1 MTSIVEANP
10 ETPMP
15 STTVMSYAAKIAI
28 VQDRPIMLDYWKDAA
43 EGIAFLGVNGNDE
56 KQLVKS
62 EHEYTSPIAKIF
74 TIENDWIISTE
85 NSLYIVPASI
95 KRKRI

>member
-1 MTSIVEANP
+1 MSSIAESNT
-10 ETPMP
+10 EIPMP
-15 STTVMSYAAKIAI
+15 SSTVMSHAAKIAI

-43 EGIAFLGVNGNDE
+43 EGIAFLGVNSNEE

-85 NSLYIVPASI
+85 NSLYVVPSSI

>member
-1 MTSIVEANP
+1 MSSTAETST
-10 ETPMP
+10 ETTMP
-15 STTVMSYAAKIAI
+15 SNSVMAYAAKIAI
-28 VQDRPIMLDYWKDAA
+28 VQDRPIMMDYWKDASD
-43 EGIAFLGVNGNDE
+43 GTAFLGVNSNDE

-62 EHEYTSPIAKIF
+62 ESEYTSPIAKIF

-95 KRKRI
+95 SRKRI

>member
-1 MTSIVEANP
+1 MSQLTESSKEI
-10 ETPMP
+10 PMP
-15 STTVMSYAAKIAI
+15 STSVMSYAAKIAI
-28 VQDRPIMLDYWKDAA
+28 VQDRPIMLDYWKEASN
-43 EGIAFLGVNGNDE
+43 GTAFLGVTSNDE

-62 EHEYTSPIAKIF
+62 ESEYTSHIAKIF

-95 KRKRI
+95 ARKRI

>member
-1 MTSIVEANP
+1 MSSIVETNS

-15 STTVMSYAAKIAI
+15 SNTVMAYAAKIAI

-43 EGIAFLGVNGNDE
+43 EGVAFLGVNSSDE

-62 EHEYTSPIAKIF
+62 EHEYTSPISKIF

-85 NSLYIVPASI
+85 NSLYIVPAAI